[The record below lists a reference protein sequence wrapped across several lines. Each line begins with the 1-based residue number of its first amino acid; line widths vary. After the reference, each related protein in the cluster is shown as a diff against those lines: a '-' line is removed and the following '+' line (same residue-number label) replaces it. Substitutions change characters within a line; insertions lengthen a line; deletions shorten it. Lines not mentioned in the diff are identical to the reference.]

1 MDVTVVV
8 TTVGGPWLADQL
20 AALSRQ
26 TRLPAQLVVV
36 NNGPAGAVDAV
47 VDSWRKALPQLELVE
62 DRSASICGHARN
74 VGAAHARQ
82 PGILFLDDDDIVGEG
97 YVAAMGD
104 ALDRGDLAA
113 ASIDL
118 QRLNRAGLVAG
129 WGDMQADAPMTTY
142 RDFLPWVIGGAMGVR
157 RETYDAIDGFD
168 TSLRVGEDTDFSWRA
183 QLDADARIVF
193 APDAHIS
200 YRLRSAV
207 RPAFRQA
214 RSWASWEVEL
224 YRRYRSRG
232 LVAGSSQLRGLLRW
246 ARPLISLVRA
256 RRSDDLVAAARQLGA
271 CVGRLEGSVRHRH
284 LHL

>member
-1 MDVTVVV
+1 MTVVV
-8 TTVGGPWLADQL
+8 TTVGGPWLTGQL
-20 AALSRQ
+20 AALARQ
-26 TRLPAQLVVV
+26 TRPPAQLVVV

-47 VDSWRKALPQLELVE
+47 VDAWREALPQMELVE
-62 DRSASICGHARN
+62 DRSAAICGHARN
-74 VGAAHARQ
+74 VGAARARQ
-82 PGILFLDDDDIVGEG
+82 PGILFLDDDDVVDPG

-104 ALDRGDLAA
+104 ALDRGELAA

-118 QRLNRAGLVAG
+118 EQLNTDRLAAR
-129 WGDMQADAPMTTY
+129 WGDMQAAGPMTY
-142 RDFLPWVIGGAMGVR
+142 HDFLPWVIGGAMGIRQKTFHEV
-157 RETYDAIDGFD
+157 DGFD
-168 TSLRVGEDTDFSWRA
+168 TSLLVGEDTDLSWRA

-193 APDAHIS
+193 APDARIS
-200 YRLRSAV
+200 YRLRTAA

-232 LVAGSSQLRGLLRW
+232 LVAGGSRLRALLRW
-246 ARPLISLVRA
+246 ARPLLLLIRA
-256 RRSDDLVAAARQLGA
+256 RQSEDVVVAARQLGA

>member
-20 AALSRQ
+20 AALARQ
-26 TRLPAQLVVV
+26 TRPPAQLVVV

-47 VDSWRKALPQLELVE
+47 VDAWREALPQMELVE
-62 DRSASICGHARN
+62 DRTAAICGHARN
-74 VGAAHARQ
+74 VGAARARR
-82 PGILFLDDDDIVGEG
+82 PGILFLDDDDVVDPG

-104 ALDRGDLAA
+104 ALDRGELAA

-118 QRLNRAGLVAG
+118 ELLNDARLADR
-129 WGDMQADAPMTTY
+129 WGDMQADGPMTY
-142 RDFLPWVIGGAMGVR
+142 HDFLPWVIGGAMGIR
-157 RETYDAIDGFD
+157 QETFDKIDGFD
-168 TSLRVGEDTDFSWRA
+168 TSLRVGEDTDLSWRA

-193 APDAHIS
+193 APDARIS
-200 YRLRSAV
+200 YRLRTAV

-224 YRRYRSRG
+224 YRRYRPRG
-232 LVAGSSQLRGLLRW
+232 LVAGGSRLRALLRW
-246 ARPLISLVRA
+246 GRPVLLLVRA
-256 RRSDDLVAAARQLGA
+256 RRSGDLVVAARQLGQ

-284 LHL
+284 PHL